1 MTSILPPVLPLF
13 GAAALFGLAT
23 VFRFSFYAGFVER
36 PVSIAL
42 IWGLFTGEWALS
54 LALGVFFELFWM
66 DLIGGGTYLPPN
78 ANLPLLFCLFL
89 SAAFSGQGVNIPEP
103 PLVFIVLSIPLA
115 FAGTALEQ
123 RQRQN
128 QIAIHELFVEELQM
142 DKAISTGLVLRSIA
156 GLWLKSALLF
166 VLVGVAGYWLFDLV
180 ISTHGAM
187 PGPKKLDWAELWLT
201 ASLGGLLSLR
211 TRRAVVSLGITLGIF
226 CILLLRG

>member
-1 MTSILPPVLPLF
+1 MTSILPSVLPLL

-36 PVSIAL
+36 PVSIAI
-42 IWGLFTGEWALS
+42 IWGLFTGDWELS
-54 LALGVFFELFWM
+54 LALGVFVELFWM

-78 ANLPLLFCLFL
+78 ANLPLLVCLFL
-89 SAAFSGQGVNIPEP
+89 SAVFRGQGVDIPNP
-103 PLVFIVLSIPLA
+103 PLVFIMLAIPLA

-128 QIAIHELFVEELQM
+128 QIALHEQFVEELQM
-142 DKAISTGLVLRSIA
+142 EKPISTGLILRSMA
-156 GLWLKSALLF
+156 GLWLKSAFLF
-166 VLVGVAGYWLFDLV
+166 ILAGLAGLCLFGLAV
-180 ISTHGAM
+180 SAYGAL
-187 PGPKKLDWAELWLT
+187 PGPKRLDWPVLWLT